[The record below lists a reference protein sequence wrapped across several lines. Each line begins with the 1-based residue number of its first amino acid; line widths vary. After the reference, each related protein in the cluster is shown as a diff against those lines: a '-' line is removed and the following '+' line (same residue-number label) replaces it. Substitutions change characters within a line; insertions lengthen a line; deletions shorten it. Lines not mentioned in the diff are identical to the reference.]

1 MLAGL
6 TPHISSHLV
15 VWYWQYSC
23 LVQEI
28 NCRKLFQ
35 KNSVTAF
42 QPQGHIT
49 FGLELTDIL
58 ISWKE
63 LIPVLKVQNK
73 NTCAPILRL
82 RLSCYSGLHDIAT
95 NCKHDF
101 SEEDCSICAIWHFYL
116 LYERKKKK
124 KKNESGKIL
133 SKIAGKKPSRKKKKK
148 STHRRLRPH
157 GKEKERALQT
167 VWFNILFWFLYG
179 SKEMPCIPI

>member
-148 STHRRLRPH
+148 KHT
-157 GKEKERALQT
+157 
-167 VWFNILFWFLYG
+167 
-179 SKEMPCIPI
+179 